1 MIYIGLCN
9 CILSKLKTDNI
20 LLLNI
25 THIFFRVLRGRHV
38 KMQGSFLHLVR
49 CYVPLINITVFLYVT
64 PCSLVEKHQNFTE
77 TLASNSAEDERGK
90 LVRNGASLTDH
101 TALQPTKVIFSHLL
115 PESAVTGVPYDSV
128 HIQDH
133 ILHPSSLGT
142 AFCHLPVNKHIIL
155 NSNPPPISHTTVCA
169 VSNVSGE
176 ALSMFH

>member
-101 TALQPTKVIFSHLL
+101 TALQPTK
-115 PESAVTGVPYDSV
+115 
-128 HIQDH
+128 Q
-133 ILHPSSLGT
+133 
-142 AFCHLPVNKHIIL
+142 
-155 NSNPPPISHTTVCA
+155 
-169 VSNVSGE
+169 
-176 ALSMFH
+176 